1 MKTDKTNCR
10 STGKLCIRF
19 IIPAFPTFNIYST
32 IAKYTTALGPVL
44 IASVAAQKAGWD
56 VEIIDENNF
65 HGHAPKDDRGYPDH
79 DYLQKLRPAD
89 VVGFYGGLSST
100 IPRLYELAEFYD
112 ACGTVNIAG
121 GQHFVGENIAES
133 LAHHLDYLILG
144 EGEQTISELMDA
156 LSAGTSVDGIRGLA
170 YNKDGQL
177 FTTEERPPI
186 SIEEIALLPMPDF
199 SLLRHAKLSL
209 YPVSWERGCCM
220 NCEFCTV
227 KSKLRC
233 PSSDY
238 LVTQITSL
246 HERFHAMNFFIVDD
260 LFGQNRGFAL
270 DFCLKIKDY
279 QARLRLKFH
288 FTVQIRLDKAGDQE
302 LLTAMRAA
310 GIQVLAVGY
319 ESPIP
324 EELKAMSKSL
334 RPDDMVRNT
343 KLFHQAGFLVHG
355 MFIFGYPAMPGQKF
369 QMSAKDRGA
378 AFKKF
383 IRKSGIDTIQI
394 LLPVPLPGTELTA
407 RLSEQKRIFSRQN
420 IGWEYYDGNFQLFEP
435 DAPLTALEMQEMA
448 KKLMTHFYRWSS
460 MVSICMSIFTF
471 PALIFFVSNLKKGWR
486 GWFARFRNSIWRFI
500 GWRII
505 CRWKN
510 SRNQDKFRKILW
522 SAQDRLDLKQG
533 HSEPFPIRKTE
544 L

>member
-1 MKTDKTNCR
+1 MKPEKAIFQRNR
-10 STGKLCIRF
+10 KLCIRV

-44 IASVAAQKAGWD
+44 IASVAARKAGWD

-65 HGHAPKDDRGYPDH
+65 HGHAPKDNRGYPDH

-89 VVGFYGGLSST
+89 IIGFYGGLSST

-112 ACGTVNIAG
+112 ARGTVNIAG

-133 LAHHLDYLILG
+133 LAHHVDYLILG
-144 EGEQTISELMDA
+144 EGEQTVSELMDA
-156 LSAGTSVDGIRGLA
+156 LSAGTPVDGIRGLA

-177 FTTEERPPI
+177 FKTEERPPI
-186 SIEEIALLPMPDF
+186 SIEEIAMLPMPDI
-199 SLLRHAKLSL
+199 SLLRHAKISL

-227 KSKLRC
+227 KSKVRC

-238 LVTQITSL
+238 LVAQITSL
-246 HERFHAMNFFIVDD
+246 HERFHAMDFFIVDD

-270 DFCLKIKDY
+270 DFCRKIKDY
-279 QARLRLKFH
+279 QARLRIKFH

-334 RPDDMVRNT
+334 HPDDMIRNT
-343 KLFHQAGFLVHG
+343 KLFHRAGFLVHG
-355 MFIFGYPAMPGQKF
+355 MFIFGYPAMPGQDF
-369 QMSAKDRGA
+369 RMSAKDRCA

-383 IRKSGIDTIQI
+383 IRKSGVDTIQI

-407 RLSEQKRIFSRQN
+407 RLNEQKRVFSRQN

-471 PALIFFVSNLKKGWR
+471 PALIFF
-486 GWFARFRNSIWRFI
+486 
-500 GWRII
+500 RIQPQKRVEKLV
-505 CRWKN
+505 C
-510 SRNQDKFRKILW
+510 KI
-522 SAQDRLDLKQG
+522 S
-533 HSEPFPIRKTE
+533 
-544 L
+544 